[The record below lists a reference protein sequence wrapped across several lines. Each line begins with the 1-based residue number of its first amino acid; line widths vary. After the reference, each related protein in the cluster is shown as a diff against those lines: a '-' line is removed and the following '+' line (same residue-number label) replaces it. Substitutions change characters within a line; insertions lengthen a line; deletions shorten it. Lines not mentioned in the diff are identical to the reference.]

1 MSLSSLM
8 AISPLDG
15 RYAKTTESLQAFT
28 SEFALIR
35 YRLKIEIEWLI
46 ALSEEPIIKE
56 LPEFS
61 TKTKDF
67 LRAIF
72 KQFSEK
78 EALDIKAIEKETA
91 HDVKAVEYFLK
102 EKCATLPELH
112 KATEFIH
119 FACTS
124 EDINNL
130 AYALMLKGAFE
141 EVLFPTMEKV
151 QGALAEFAKAHKSA
165 AMLARTHGQPA
176 SPTTMGKE
184 WLNTLIRLYR
194 LHESLKTLPFYGKI
208 NGAVG
213 NFNAHVIAYP
223 EVDWLGF
230 SEKFVTNLGLSW
242 NAYTTQIEPHDYIAA
257 LFDTLSRYNTVLVD
271 FARDQWLYIS
281 QGYFVQKISEKEIGS
296 STMPH
301 KVNPIHFENAEG
313 NLELGNSILR
323 FLSTRLMVSRL
334 QRDLTDSTL
343 LRNIGVGLGH
353 SLIAYHSL
361 IRGASTLLINKIK
374 IKDEL
379 NCHIEILSEAVQ
391 TVMRRYGLPAPYEKL
406 KALTRGKSLDAE
418 TWQAFIKNLALPDA
432 VKTNLSNLLPED
444 YKGNTICLIE
454 KGLKEIG
461 HG

>member
-1 MSLSSLM
+1 
-8 AISPLDG
+8 
-15 RYAKTTESLQAFT
+15 
-28 SEFALIR
+28 
-35 YRLKIEIEWLI
+35 
-46 ALSEEPIIKE
+46 
-56 LPEFS
+56 
-61 TKTKDF
+61 
-67 LRAIF
+67 
-72 KQFSEK
+72 
-78 EALDIKAIEKETA
+78 
-91 HDVKAVEYFLK
+91 
-102 EKCATLPELH
+102 
-112 KATEFIH
+112 
-119 FACTS
+119 
-124 EDINNL
+124 
-130 AYALMLKGAFE
+130 
-141 EVLFPTMEKV
+141 
-151 QGALAEFAKAHKSA
+151 
-165 AMLARTHGQPA
+165 
-176 SPTTMGKE
+176 
-184 WLNTLIRLYR
+184 
-194 LHESLKTLPFYGKI
+194 
-208 NGAVG
+208 
-213 NFNAHVIAYP
+213 
-223 EVDWLGF
+223 
-230 SEKFVTNLGLSW
+230 
-242 NAYTTQIEPHDYIAA
+242 
-257 LFDTLSRYNTVLVD
+257 
-271 FARDQWLYIS
+271 
-281 QGYFVQKISEKEIGS
+281 VQKISEKEIGS